1 MSNSIMLNGA
11 SSMGQFRTLVPLAY
25 KFGGDNHAQ
34 FVAGALEKGR
44 TFDASFSD
52 ADLQSILVSS
62 GVTCSTIAQQI
73 APREAHSPCPLLD
86 LSKASPGI
94 FTVPPPARDYV
105 IDGLMVAGKS
115 YVIAG
120 FGGVS
125 KTMLA
130 IQLATSIASGADF
143 FGHGAPLGAAIL
155 LLGEEDKD
163 EIDRRLNVHWS
174 HLNMSHDDRVEV
186 AKRIAAFGLVGEDM
200 RLTRLNGGNAEH
212 TGFALEIIDTAAA
225 HQKNCSLPIRLIVLD
240 HARLAAGG
248 DMNDAAHTTAAM
260 REVNYIAKMTSA
272 AVLVVA
278 HSPKSAAQSETASA
292 MDVAGSTALVDN
304 ARGAFVLSKLNKA
317 EAKKRN
323 IKDDAAG
330 DLVLFSVV
338 KNNYGPTGETILLCR
353 RSVPSYQ
360 MSVLDLPDLPVYA
373 VPLQTSKPSLR
384 NTLLNTAKEQSGG
397 LSKTK
402 FIERFRRS
410 NKESRREI
418 ESTVDMLIEEG
429 LLAVR
434 SPLPTEKQKY
444 SLNGN
449 VREVLVA
456 N

>member
-1 MSNSIMLNGA
+1 MSNSVMLNGA
-11 SSMGQFRTLVPLAY
+11 STMEQFITLLPLAY
-25 KFGGDNHAQ
+25 EFGEDSHAQ
-34 FVAGALEKGR
+34 FVASTLEKGR
-44 TFDASFSD
+44 TFDAGFSE
-52 ADLQSILVSS
+52 AHLQSILVAS
-62 GVTCSTIAQQI
+62 GATRSTSTQQI
-73 APREAHSPCPLLD
+73 GLRENYTPCPLLD
-86 LSKASPGI
+86 LTKASPSI
-94 FTVPPPARDYV
+94 FTAPPPARDYV

-130 IQLATSIASGADF
+130 IQIATSIASGADF
-143 FGHGAPLGAAIL
+143 FGHNAPLGAAML
-155 LLGEEDKD
+155 LLGEEDND
-163 EIDRRLNVHWS
+163 EINRRLNAHWS
-174 HLNMSHDDRVEV
+174 HLNMPLDVRVIV

-200 RLTRLNGGNAEH
+200 RLTRLNGGNAEQ
-212 TGFALEIIDTAAA
+212 TGFALKIIDTAAA
-225 HQKNCSLPIRLIVLD
+225 HQKNCSLPVRLIVID

-260 REVNYIAKMTSA
+260 REVNHIAKLTSA
-272 AVLVVA
+272 TVLVVA

-304 ARGAFVLSKLNKA
+304 ARGAFVLSKLNKT
-317 EAKKRN
+317 EMKKRN

-353 RSVPSYQ
+353 RSVPGYQ
-360 MSVLDLPDLPVYA
+360 MSVLDLPDLPAYTL
-373 VPLQTSKPSLR
+373 PLQTSKLSLR
-384 NTLLNTAKEQSGG
+384 NTLLNTAKEQSGR

-402 FIERFRRS
+402 FIDLCRKS

-418 ESTVDMLIEEG
+418 ESAVDMLIEEG

-434 SPLPTEKQKY
+434 SPLPAEKQKY

-456 N
+456 S